1 MFGRD
6 YMIAPIYVE
15 HALSRSVYFPK
26 GASWAHHFT
35 GQVYE
40 GGTTDT
46 VKGPLNEFPF
56 FKKTATAQAVN

>member
-15 HALSRSVYFPK
+15 HALNRTVYFPK

-35 GQVYE
+35 GEVYE
-40 GGTTDT
+40 GGTTAM
-46 VKGPLNEFPF
+46 VHGPLNEFPF
-56 FKKTATAQAVN
+56 FKKTATAQP